1 MNERRNVWAIVLRWA
16 LLLVPLSAS
25 ANAGVPMLML
35 AWPLY
40 AFGLIPIVVLESF
53 IGVRE
58 LGLSWSRAFSITT
71 IGNLWS
77 TFVGIPL
84 TWLGMLAVE
93 AVVGLSL
100 GSLEVSGKVEM
111 LFFPFLVAW
120 VPGFDNIWMYYAA
133 FVILSIPFCIVSIW
147 VERKVALRRLPE
159 LRAEAV
165 RSWIMRA
172 NVLSYGAMVAFTAI
186 LAAPKGNAP

>member
-1 MNERRNVWAIVLRWA
+1 MNERRNVWAIVLWWQ

-25 ANAGVPMLML
+25 ANAGVPMLVL
-35 AWPLY
+35 AWPLN
-40 AFGLIPIVVLESF
+40 GLGLVPIVVLESF
-53 IGVRE
+53 IGVTE
-58 LGLSWSRAFSITT
+58 LELSWGRALSITT

-84 TWLGMLAVE
+84 AWLGMFAVE

-100 GSLEVSGKVEM
+100 GSLEVSGKVQM

-147 VERKVALRRLPE
+147 VERKVALRRPPE
-159 LRAEAV
+159 LRAVAV

-172 NVLSYGAMVAFTAI
+172 NVLSYSVMGAFTAI
-186 LAAPKGNAP
+186 LTALKGNAP